1 MKTRQKILLAL
12 NASLII
18 VFLKKKKS
26 VPKSN
31 GDAVDAVYDRK
42 IPPRFFFFKKRILK
56 AQKYNHIF
64 A

>member
-42 IPPRFFFFKKRILK
+42 IPPRFFFL
-56 AQKYNHIF
+56 
-64 A
+64 